1 MENNIIHIDIEIEE
15 LIADYFVDRLD
26 KNDIAQLQQWLDQSP
41 DNKKYFQNM
50 QEIWFAS
57 GNSGNSKKYDK
68 DEAYKRFL
76 QKTVTS
82 PQKYSGQRKNTFLRF
97 LLYGAASVIL
107 ILIIAY
113 TSYWQGTETVKK
125 QFADMVIEA
134 PLGSRTKMYL
144 PDGSLVWLNASSK
157 ISYSQGFGVNNRKL
171 NLTGEGYFE
180 VTKNEKLPFQVRTNE
195 LHTDVIGT
203 KFNFRN
209 YPDEEE
215 ATVSLLE
222 GKVLVRN
229 ILKDGDKICLSPDQ
243 KVFLNK
249 KSGEMRMKEIKSQYT
264 VEWTNGYLFFDEEL
278 LVDIVKEL
286 ERSYNVKITLK
297 DKSLESFRFYGNFV
311 PREQTI
317 DEILDLLGSTGKI
330 KYEKTGKEIILSSR

>member
-1 MENNIIHIDIEIEE
+1 MNNKITHTNTEIEE
-15 LIADYFVDRLD
+15 LIADYFVGGLD
-26 KNDIAQLQQWLDQSP
+26 ESSIAQLQQWINQSP
-41 DNKKYFQNM
+41 DNKQYFQNM

-57 GNSGNSKKYDK
+57 VSSGNAKNYDK
-68 DEAYKRFL
+68 DGAYKRFL
-76 QKTVTS
+76 QKTAVA
-82 PQKYSGQRKNTFLRF
+82 PQMHLGERKKTPLRF

-113 TSYWQGTETVKK
+113 TSYWQGAETVKN
-125 QFADMVIEA
+125 QFADMIIEA

-157 ISYSQGFGVNNRKL
+157 ISYSQGFGVDNRRL
-171 NLTGEGYFE
+171 YLTGEGYFE
-180 VTKNEKLPFQVRTNE
+180 VTKNEKLPFQVRTDE

-209 YPDEEE
+209 YPEEEE

-229 ILKDGDKICLSPDQ
+229 ILKDGDNICLSPDQ

-264 VEWTNGYLFFDEEL
+264 IEWTNGYLFFDEEL
-278 LVDIVKEL
+278 LVDIVKVL

-297 DKSLESFRFYGNFV
+297 DKSLESFRFYGNFIQ
-311 PREQTI
+311 REQSI
-317 DEILDLLGSTGKI
+317 DEILDLLESTGKI
-330 KYEKTGKEIILSSR
+330 KYEKTGKAIVLSSK